1 MAKEKGFELTKMR
14 EMYYSS
20 ISIYH
25 SSSPISLVIFLVFD
39 TEIWEI
45 SNEKREANSWGF
57 GIKKQLLLNLV
68 VLIFFFNFFCW
79 KVSNFYGRYQF
90 HKVVYENLHDS
101 MKGKGKK

>member
-45 SNEKREANSWGF
+45 SNEKREANS
-57 GIKKQLLLNLV
+57 
-68 VLIFFFNFFCW
+68 
-79 KVSNFYGRYQF
+79 
-90 HKVVYENLHDS
+90 
-101 MKGKGKK
+101 